1 MKCIKTRGDE
11 MNNTQKE
18 VVKTI
23 SGWHRDYAASF
34 LRSQLDSLQNVLAE
48 IENSDRFEDGYVE
61 ESLKRVEKELYRFRK
76 LYRSICYRNN

>member
-1 MKCIKTRGDE
+1 

-23 SGWHRDYAASF
+23 SGWHRDYVASF